1 MINFDLFLLVQL
13 QQRISISFRFDLGSQ
28 HSGAYE
34 EDFNASSNDLDS
46 NQQES
51 AHENNNESIDDDD
64 DVDGVD
70 ARCVVCERQC
80 GDIDQWVMFNRFSPF
95 YFIAQRERSKRLN
108 DDELKSFP
116 WKEFFISLAR
126 INTTR
131 VVSNQFMVNGDIMST
146 YKVSLSTVAAVDV
159 WDNEL
164 NINSCS
170 TRRRKRRF

>member
-28 HSGAYE
+28 HSGAYQ

-80 GDIDQWVMFNRFSPF
+80 GDIDQ
-95 YFIAQRERSKRLN
+95 
-108 DDELKSFP
+108 
-116 WKEFFISLAR
+116 
-126 INTTR
+126 
-131 VVSNQFMVNGDIMST
+131 
-146 YKVSLSTVAAVDV
+146 
-159 WDNEL
+159 
-164 NINSCS
+164 
-170 TRRRKRRF
+170 